1 MNSLIDWDSPTF
13 GARETCVHESSTG
26 SWVADAHTHSEAVD
40 Q

>member
-13 GARETCVHESSTG
+13 GASGTNVHESSTG
-26 SWVADAHTHSEAVD
+26 SWVATEAGED

>member
-26 SWVADAHTHSEAVD
+26 SWVSTEKGED